1 MTETQKLYNDLVFK
15 LGQVIKM
22 LNEEEETPENMKIA
36 DKINDEVSDITIKLM
51 DGENDFLELKDLDKY
66 SKKLLG
72 NDYFADRRCWS
83 YLRDSLYDIYM
94 NIPNHFNEDMQTGLG
109 MAQELPT
116 NVMYKGGITNLYNKE
131 NKKMK
136 RLVNG
141 LTVDDACDIALEINL
156 DVDDDKKYDENITNI
171 NKVSDAWE
179 VYEKSWKKFNKEFLK
194 KDFFDVIS
202 YLEKNGLFNKKAK
215 EVIDGWMDDIEQ
227 IFYYDSAPNE
237 MKLNFGFSGN
247 DIFELKEN
255 KEMTRL
261 NEKKIDIETRKEAL
275 AEFLDVNVDEINEG
289 YSDDVLEYGNAE
301 YLVLTDD
308 EADEKAHDYTM
319 ELLDDIGFESL
330 SKDAQEYCL
339 ENFINDSF
347 FETVAD
353 EESDYY
359 ISEMSDEEL
368 LDYAHE
374 HKIAKA
380 IDDVDDEN
388 FDRSDLED
396 QCKYEYRDEI
406 LDQGISDYFEGIY
419 GKNWAKEM
427 KDTLEK
433 ELDFDAIADY
443 VIESDGRA
451 NSLASYDGKENE
463 IKVDGEWFYIY
474 RTN

>member
-1 MTETQKLYNDLVFK
+1 MTETQKLYNNLVFK

-36 DKINDEVSDITIKLM
+36 DKINDEVIDITIKLM
-51 DGENDFLELKDLDKY
+51 DGENDFLKLEDLDKY

-72 NDYFADRRCWS
+72 TNYFVDKRCWE

-94 NIPNHFNEDMQTGLG
+94 NIPNHFDESMQTGLG

-131 NKKMK
+131 NKEM
-136 RLVNG
+136 
-141 LTVDDACDIALEINL
+141 
-156 DVDDDKKYDENITNI
+156 
-171 NKVSDAWE
+171 NK
-179 VYEKSWKKFNKEFLK
+179 
-194 KDFFDVIS
+194 
-202 YLEKNGLFNKKAK
+202 
-215 EVIDGWMDDIEQ
+215 
-227 IFYYDSAPNE
+227 
-237 MKLNFGFSGN
+237 
-247 DIFELKEN
+247 
-255 KEMTRL
+255 RL

-275 AEFLDVNVDEINEG
+275 AKFLDVNVDEIDEG

-319 ELLDDIGFESL
+319 ELLDDNGLESL

-368 LDYAHE
+368 LDYAHD

-380 IDDVDDEN
+380 IDDVDDKN

-406 LDQGISDYFEGIY
+406 LDQGMSDYFEGIY
-419 GKNWAKEM
+419 GRNWAKEM